1 MRFLRLVALAALFGG
16 LAIGQVGH
24 IHTAGAQSDAPTSH
38 RGCLSFHLV
47 HPQVSAY
54 SALQAGAPAGFRISL
69 TQGSDRREEGLV
81 ISETPVVT
89 GSELADAEVTVD
101 PGTLQPAILL
111 RFDAAGTRKLARFT
125 QENMAR
131 PLAIVLDGR
140 VVSAPMI
147 REPILGGRA
156 QISGTLTKV
165 EAEEI
170 AGRLRA
176 KNCRGN

>member
-1 MRFLRLVALAALFGG
+1 MRFLRLVALATLFGG
-16 LAIGQVGH
+16 LAIAQVGH
-24 IHTAGAQSDAPTSH
+24 IHTAGAQSDAAASH

-47 HPQVSAY
+47 HPRVPVY
-54 SALQAGAPAGFRISL
+54 SALQEGAPAGFSISL
-69 TQGSDRREEGLV
+69 IQGSDRREEGLV

-89 GSELADAEVTVD
+89 GSELADAEATVD

-111 RFDAAGTRKLARFT
+111 RFDAAGTQKLARFT
-125 QENMAR
+125 QENMGRA
-131 PLAIVLDGR
+131 LAVVLDGR
-140 VVSAPMI
+140 VVSAPLI
-147 REPILGGRA
+147 REPILGGHA

-165 EAEEI
+165 DAEEI